1 MTDMSIESEH
11 KINHKIL
18 VSPQISHYSEFDTG
32 EHDVFIVT
40 EEGPDFRGVSMIG
53 AAVLIAKSQ
62 MGLGVLGIPQTF
74 QSLGFVPGLVSLIT
88 LCVIGTWTGYIV
100 GKFRLRHPSVYS
112 IGDATEMMFGSIGRE
127 LMGGAFWLFYTLCY
141 GASLLTFSISL
152 NTLSHHSS
160 CTLAWVGI
168 GAAISLVLGLG
179 IRTMKVMSWCGY
191 LALGCIMISVWV
203 VAIACL
209 TQKTPA
215 AAPKG
220 LPIDKGIVAA
230 SSNIPYSSI
239 ASATATQ
246 VLSLAGTASF
256 FTIHSEMRDQKQYV
270 KSLLLG
276 QGFVCLNYIIIGC
289 FIYAKVGNYVTSP
302 ALGSAGPLFKEIGY
316 GIAIPGLLFSCFFQ
330 AHLAGKYSFV
340 RILRNTRHLQLNTII
355 HWATWMI
362 LMLVAIC
369 VGFVVAGGIP
379 FFNDL
384 LALIGALIGTSF
396 TMIVPGFL
404 ALYELGKYRPKDGDG
419 RFAWLVQSKKKWG
432 LNKKNMITASVAIF
446 TIVFGSYIAVSGIY
460 GSVKSIIDGYRNGL
474 VPSGFSCA
482 DNSG

>member
-1 MTDMSIESEH
+1 MVSESKISPSIV
-11 KINHKIL
+11 

-32 EHDVFIVT
+32 EHDVFVVT
-40 EEGPDFRGVSMIG
+40 EEGPDFRGVSTLG

-62 MGLGVLGIPQTF
+62 MGLGILGIPQTF
-74 QSLGFVPGLVSLIT
+74 QSLGFVPGLISLVA
-88 LCVIGTWTGYIV
+88 LCALSTWTGFIV

-112 IGDATEMMFGSIGRE
+112 IGDAAEMMFGTMGRE
-127 LMGGAFWLFYTLCY
+127 IMGGAFWLFYTLCY

-152 NTLSHHSS
+152 NTFSDHSR
-160 CTLAWVGI
+160 CTMAWIGI

-191 LALGCIMISVWV
+191 VALSCIMISVWI

-209 TQKTPA
+209 AQKKPA
-215 AAPKG
+215 DAAKG
-220 LPIDKGIVAA
+220 LPIDKGIVAV
-230 SSNIPYSSI
+230 SSNVPFSSI

-246 VLSLAGTASF
+246 VLSLCGTASF
-256 FTIHSEMRDQKQYV
+256 FTFLSEMKEQKKYV
-270 KSLLLG
+270 KLLLLG
-276 QGFVCLNYIIIGC
+276 QGFVCFNYIVISC

-302 ALGSAGPLFKEIGY
+302 ALGSAGSLFKKIGY

-340 RILRNTRHLQLNTII
+340 RILRDTTHLQLNTVI
-355 HWATWMI
+355 HWVTWTI
-362 LMLVAIC
+362 LMVVVIC

-396 TMIVPGFL
+396 TLIIPGFL
-404 ALYELGKYRPKDGDG
+404 ALYDLGRYVPKEGDG
-419 RFAWLVQSKKKWG
+419 LFQWIVQSKKKWG
-432 LNKKNMITASVAIF
+432 LNNRNIITASVAIF
-446 TIVFGSYIAVSGIY
+446 SIVFGSYIAVSGIY
-460 GSVKSIIDGYRNGL
+460 GSLKSIIDGYRNGL
-474 VPSGFSCA
+474 VPSAFSCA
-482 DNSG
+482 DNST